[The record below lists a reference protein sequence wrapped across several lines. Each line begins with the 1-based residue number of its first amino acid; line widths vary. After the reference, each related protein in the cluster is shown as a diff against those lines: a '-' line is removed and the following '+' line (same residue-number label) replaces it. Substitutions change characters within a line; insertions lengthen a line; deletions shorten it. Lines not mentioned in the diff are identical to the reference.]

1 MHPLGIHYYPLTLPF
16 LLALLGVLIALS
28 FLVVLRA
35 LQFAYAQL
43 GIAPRYF
50 FTWLFA
56 SLAGSYVN
64 LPIVRF
70 SPEQM
75 TQLQVIPFYG
85 VPYVIPTVET
95 WPGTVLA
102 VNVGGAII
110 PILLSLF
117 LIVKNGLYRMAA
129 WGVTIVSLACY
140 VLAEPVPGL
149 GIAIPVFYPPVIAA
163 IVALLLSRQYAA
175 PLAYACGS
183 LGTLIGADLMHTG
196 IDACLAEL
204 KRIHQFVY
212 RNIGDEALWGASM
225 PCTLPD
231 EDAIPIA
238 RYGDSNVGRAKTVYR
253 TGLSHRYGRRMQMIA
268 GLHYNFSLPESAWPL
283 AGAGGPNEAY
293 FALIRNFRRH
303 AWLLLYLFGASP
315 AVCASFVEGRRH
327 ELRELSA
334 GTLYLPHATSLRMG
348 RLGYLSDAQD
358 KLLVSYNNLES
369 YTASLYDVLTRPYA
383 PYERIGIRD
392 GADGYRQLATSLLQ
406 IENEFYS
413 TIRPKRVIRPGERPL
428 HALRERGVEY
438 VEVRAMDLDPF
449 SAVGITADTVR
460 FLDVFLLHCLLTD
473 SPPDTRAEIEAIAIG
488 RE

>member
-183 LGTLIGADLMHTG
+183 LGTLIGADLMNLGNIRGLGAPVMSIGGAGTFDG
-196 IDACLAEL
+196 I
-204 KRIHQFVY
+204 FV
-212 RNIGDEALWGASM
+212 
-225 PCTLPD
+225 
-231 EDAIPIA
+231 
-238 RYGDSNVGRAKTVYR
+238 
-253 TGLSHRYGRRMQMIA
+253 TGLIAVLIA
-268 GLHYNFSLPESAWPL
+268 GIVS
-283 AGAGGPNEAY
+283 
-293 FALIRNFRRH
+293 RR
-303 AWLLLYLFGASP
+303 
-315 AVCASFVEGRRH
+315 
-327 ELRELSA
+327 
-334 GTLYLPHATSLRMG
+334 
-348 RLGYLSDAQD
+348 
-358 KLLVSYNNLES
+358 
-369 YTASLYDVLTRPYA
+369 
-383 PYERIGIRD
+383 
-392 GADGYRQLATSLLQ
+392 
-406 IENEFYS
+406 
-413 TIRPKRVIRPGERPL
+413 KRVRS
-428 HALRERGVEY
+428 H
-438 VEVRAMDLDPF
+438 
-449 SAVGITADTVR
+449 
-460 FLDVFLLHCLLTD
+460 
-473 SPPDTRAEIEAIAIG
+473 
-488 RE
+488 

>member
-183 LGTLIGADLMHTG
+183 LGTLIGADLMNLGNIRGLGAPVMSIGGAGTFDG
-196 IDACLAEL
+196 I
-204 KRIHQFVY
+204 FVV
-212 RNIGDEALWGASM
+212 GL
-225 PCTLPD
+225 
-231 EDAIPIA
+231 IA
-238 RYGDSNVGRAKTVYR
+238 V
-253 TGLSHRYGRRMQMIA
+253 LIA
-268 GLHYNFSLPESAWPL
+268 GIVS
-283 AGAGGPNEAY
+283 
-293 FALIRNFRRH
+293 RR
-303 AWLLLYLFGASP
+303 
-315 AVCASFVEGRRH
+315 
-327 ELRELSA
+327 
-334 GTLYLPHATSLRMG
+334 
-348 RLGYLSDAQD
+348 
-358 KLLVSYNNLES
+358 
-369 YTASLYDVLTRPYA
+369 
-383 PYERIGIRD
+383 
-392 GADGYRQLATSLLQ
+392 
-406 IENEFYS
+406 
-413 TIRPKRVIRPGERPL
+413 KRVRS
-428 HALRERGVEY
+428 H
-438 VEVRAMDLDPF
+438 
-449 SAVGITADTVR
+449 
-460 FLDVFLLHCLLTD
+460 
-473 SPPDTRAEIEAIAIG
+473 
-488 RE
+488 